1 MWKPLIYN
9 NVDYGKN
16 YEISEYGEIRSLIT
30 GRILAKTKN
39 EKGYFQTSIK
49 GKCIKIHR
57 AVAINFVDGYKEGLE
72 VNHKDGNK
80 ENNHFN
86 NLEWCTH
93 KQNVKH
99 SVDKELRGKLIGV
112 ICKES
117 GKYFESCKRASEEYG
132 IDYDKLLY
140 HFSKYGKYEIKEN
153 EITLIPNKESNYMK
167 NRKLKDK
174 CPVCGKEKHITSSVC
189 KKCFSCSQRKKI
201 PSKEEI
207 TELFLGGNSFDLIGK
222 KFGVTGNA
230 VRKWC
235 KKYKLPIKTKE
246 WKEIIKTY

>member
-9 NVDYGKN
+9 DVDYGKN
-16 YEISEYGEIRSLIT
+16 YQISECGEIRSLIT
-30 GRILAKTKN
+30 GRILAKAKN

-140 HFSKYGKYEIKEN
+140 HFSKYGKYVISEKK
-153 EITLIPNKESNYMK
+153 ITLIPKKESKYAK
-167 NRKLKDK
+167 SRKLKDI
-174 CPVCGKEKHITSSVC
+174 CPICGKEKYITSSLC
-189 KKCFSCSQRKKI
+189 KKCVYSVPKKQI
-201 PSKEEI
+201 PTKEEI
-207 TELFLGGNSFDLIGK
+207 TELLLNGNSFVSIGK
-222 KFGVTGNA
+222 KFGVTDNA

-235 KKYKLPIKTKE
+235 RKYNIPEKTKE
-246 WKEIIKTY
+246 WKKIRNV